1 MESRNFSPRCREV
14 FSQPGKRKQRKCPK
28 AQEKAWEEGNADA
41 AFPVI
46 FLYRFRWMLAV
57 VCYCCTTQWARLSMD
72 LQTRCLAIN
81 KTGHLIAWIGSCRR
95 PQSQH
100 ATLSG
105 LREDLLFCPR
115 LRPSVI
121 MSAADDLVLL
131 YSSEKDFK
139 VNLLSRGHWTVI
151 AEGKCLLNINIY
163 SHLTGLILKYHDQ
176 LQLCR
181 SGGSRSAVG
190 KIWMYS
196 GRLAE
201 KHLP

>member
-1 MESRNFSPRCREV
+1 MDLGRTLSACLISPWQACADTPPLPPPPHLPPEISWHPPETAIRLMESRNFSPRCREA
-14 FSQPGKRKQRKCPK
+14 FSRPGKRKQRKCPK

-72 LQTRCLAIN
+72 LQTRLAIN

-121 MSAADDLVLL
+121 MSAADDLVL
-131 YSSEKDFK
+131 F
-139 VNLLSRGHWTVI
+139 W
-151 AEGKCLLNINIY
+151 EGF
-163 SHLTGLILKYHDQ
+163 
-176 LQLCR
+176 
-181 SGGSRSAVG
+181 
-190 KIWMYS
+190 
-196 GRLAE
+196 
-201 KHLP
+201 